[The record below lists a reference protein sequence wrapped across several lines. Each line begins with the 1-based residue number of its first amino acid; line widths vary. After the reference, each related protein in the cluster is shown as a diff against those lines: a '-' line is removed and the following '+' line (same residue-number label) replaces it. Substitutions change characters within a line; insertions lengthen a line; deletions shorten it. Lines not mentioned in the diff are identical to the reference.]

1 MKIFCYLTQVELIHF
16 LVWELKLLSVIKIS
30 YSSGVGLF
38 LKFVQILK
46 DIVTDPEPDYV
57 EHNGIYSCVRCFKCY
72 KFKGNIRRHLKYEC
86 GKEATFACHLCDF
99 KCKRADYLRFH
110 LNSKKH
116 AKVQELNKSLNI
128 VYVD

>member
-1 MKIFCYLTQVELIHF
+1 MVMGYLLILCQIFKCI
-16 LVWELKLLSVIKIS
+16 I
-30 YSSGVGLF
+30 
-38 LKFVQILK
+38 
-46 DIVTDPEPDYV
+46 TDPEPDYV
-57 EHNGIYSCVRCFKCY
+57 EHNGIYSCVKCFKCY

-86 GKEATFACHLCDF
+86 GKEATFACHLCEF